1 MDIRLRQI
9 VSKAAGI
16 YFIVTDNSQ
25 VNAIEEESRL
35 RVVFINAPK
44 GPVNCLVKFA
54 KGDTSSFTTIFGKA
68 NRSKEKKGDFGHKVC
83 LDALSSGP
91 LGVINL
97 RVFND
102 EEDTT
107 QVASINPNTC
117 FTSGVKG
124 DRVPYS
130 SLFNK
135 NGYWTPDR
143 NILTEKYYADSGFL
157 NFGNVGNSDVSIFV
171 VKAKTSDVSRLTE
184 EYEKTLEECAL
195 EIDDYPNLDF
205 NTRLCD
211 TFVKVYVFNNS
222 FQDAHL
228 NATYGQYFNSDD
240 TITQENLELLTQ
252 VTGVGFVDS
261 FVGSVIPN
269 LMSET
274 SENLSIDDIMY
285 ANYVYTG
292 IICDIN
298 NELLEATR
306 TRDFSM
312 IDLFGFNSMFEDGAF
327 TEISNLMS
335 YNNYTH
341 VFDFNTIVPAT
352 PANLDENRTL
362 TCKDAIKYGVV
373 DDDTLTL
380 NTFKTNTVTGIRY
393 DDLIMGEDRLLH
405 ITDIS
410 LEEPQSIPSLQH
422 ILESDNCNLVETQTG
437 ALYLITGNRFA
448 TSNDGVNWRLVDD
461 VDVTFGGSVEYI
473 TGRGI
478 RNTVVTY
485 GPAVY
490 ALAIDANEQIFIVKY
505 KPGQITKKALSGIDA
520 KPRIAINGNIFVVYS
535 QSGVLYSTDGENW
548 SQSSVGRFDYVMS
561 GIGTEYRFIGYI
573 ASGGMSD
580 GFGGGFDE
588 GDTILAYSSDGQTWT
603 LLTSNYREVL
613 NRVEHGPNPLFCS
626 GSFVYFISAQHLWG
640 CRWEDLMHDGAR
652 WDQFNVDGLE
662 AGGDIS
668 SQLTSVI
675 YYTEDTIYFMTGVPD
690 GPRAAHSPFICKI
703 GESSNSGVG
712 VEIQPTFQYSN
723 FFVAQNSKKVYITG
737 LEREDHDLYK
747 MFEGSQV
754 VANRAPE
761 ILIPPL
767 TDGTFTM
774 PYYLEYQEAVYTVD
788 GKLYVGDNNGAKFI
802 VKVNPYV
809 NHPSAIL
816 NKNVIQSYKLSERQF
831 INGTSS
837 RQSEILD
844 MIMDP
849 SIRKGLKNTR
859 GLRYLID
866 AFKSYVE
873 PNYKKQF
880 SNLVLD
886 LHENNRFVTCI
897 MNEPFMSDIK
907 KSTNPLFKDTPSSD
921 VVNYEYFATGGNKQY
936 STKLLEKVDNQ
947 FLFFFGPGDIQN
959 GVTKPLS
966 GLISNNFYNKQ
977 YQFDIIANTT
987 GYVQGITELEEQID
1001 DNDRKYLEKFR
1012 YNPIIDF
1019 NGYTIFGNL
1028 SAQKAISKQQQIHNV
1043 ELLCYI
1049 KEQLYNMAK
1058 GGVFKKGT
1066 YDEYLA
1072 TQIETQN
1079 FMDSLALANAIEPN
1093 PIVKCDLENN
1103 TQELRNYKIK
1113 LVHVEYTPYD
1123 CLEKVVFDLN
1133 INK

>member
-35 RVVFINAPK
+35 RVVFINAAK

-91 LGVINL
+91 IGVINL
-97 RVFND
+97 RVFDD
-102 EEDTT
+102 EQDTT
-107 QVASINPNTC
+107 QVATLNPNTC
-117 FTSGVKG
+117 FDSGVRVDK
-124 DRVPYS
+124 VPYS

-143 NILTEKYYADSGFL
+143 DILTEKYYENDGYL
-157 NFGNVGNSDVSIFV
+157 NFGNVGNSDVSVFV
-171 VKAKTSDVSRLTE
+171 VKAKENEVSQLTE
-184 EYEKTLEECAL
+184 EYNKTLEECAL

-205 NTRLCD
+205 NTRLSD
-211 TFVKVYVFNNS
+211 TFVKVYVFNNT
-222 FQDAHL
+222 FKDAHL
-228 NATYGQYFNSDD
+228 NATYGQYFESDD
-240 TITQENLELLTQ
+240 TITQENLELLTK
-252 VTGVGFVDS
+252 VAGVGFIDS
-261 FVGSVIPN
+261 FVGSVIPG
-269 LMSET
+269 LVSET
-274 SENLSIDDIMY
+274 GENLSIDDIMY
-285 ANYVYTG
+285 ANYIYTG

-306 TRDFSM
+306 TKDFSM
-312 IDLFGFNSMFEDGAF
+312 IDLYGFNSMFEDGSFKAVN
-327 TEISNLMS
+327 NLMS
-335 YNNYTH
+335 YKSNTLS
-341 VFDFNTIVPAT
+341 FDSETAIPKAPAS
-352 PANLDENRTL
+352 LDDNKAVACKNALKYAVEEDTTSL
-362 TCKDAIKYGVV
+362 TN
-373 DDDTLTL
+373 
-380 NTFKTNTVTGIRY
+380 NTFKTNTNTGIRF

-405 ITDIS
+405 ITDIA
-410 LEEPQSIPSLQH
+410 LDEPVSEAKDYPIFAG
-422 ILESDNCNLVETQTG
+422 TG
-437 ALYLITGNRFA
+437 DSR
-448 TSNDGVNWRLVDD
+448 
-461 VDVTFGGSVEYI
+461 DVTKANVIDTQGGVYYNINSYKWE
-473 TGRGI
+473 TSTDGI
-478 RNTVVTY
+478 NWKIIDLDFFTTPSGKALTY
-485 GPAVY
+485 ENNYGNAVAYGSAIY
-490 ALAIDANEQIFIVKY
+490 AVGYCSEESANYIVKY
-505 KPGQITKKALSGIDA
+505 QSGEVTMKKIGTTGTNDVNIVL
-520 KPRIAINGNIFVVYS
+520 NGNIFVVY
-535 QSGVLYSTDGENW
+535 GGLGTFYSTDGENW
-548 SQSSVGRFDYVMS
+548 MTSGSVLTYITS
-561 GIGTEYRFIGYI
+561 GFGTEYRFLGYVE
-573 ASGGMSD
+573 SSD
-580 GFGGGFDE
+580 DETAGFK
-588 GDTILAYSSDGQTWT
+588 YSSDGKIWKDFECDCDTVIDAIDGKNKNLILWDDT
-603 LLTSNYREVL
+603 NIYIFTGTKVFYMAKTSISNPEATFTGADLTITGNAFYPYIVKDSTNETVFAVVGTECQKVTYNKSANTFGTDSITDIDEATRL
-613 NRVEHGPNPLFCS
+613 
-626 GSFVYFISAQHLWG
+626 YFAKNNKL
-640 CRWEDLMHDGAR
+640 A
-652 WDQFNVDGLE
+652 F
-662 AGGDIS
+662 
-668 SQLTSVI
+668 
-675 YYTEDTIYFMTGVPD
+675 F
-690 GPRAAHSPFICKI
+690 
-703 GESSNSGVG
+703 VG
-712 VEIQPTFQYSN
+712 VDDNDPNVFKTWDATTAEE
-723 FFVAQNSKKVYITG
+723 A
-737 LEREDHDLYK
+737 
-747 MFEGSQV
+747 
-754 VANRAPE
+754 
-761 ILIPPL
+761 
-767 TDGTFTM
+767 TFTM
-774 PYYLEYQEAVYTVD
+774 PYKLEYQQATYTVD
-788 GKLYVGDNNGAKFI
+788 GKLYVGGESNAKYI

-809 NHPSAIL
+809 NHPDAIL
-816 NKNVIQSYKLSERQF
+816 NNNVIQSYKLSERQF
-831 INGTSS
+831 INGTPS
-837 RQSEILD
+837 RQAEILN

-880 SNLVLD
+880 SDLVLD

-897 MNEPFMSDIK
+897 MSEPFMSDIK
-907 KSTNPLFKDTPSSD
+907 KSSNPLFKDTPSSD

-947 FLFFFGPGDIQN
+947 FLFFFGPGDINN
-959 GVTKPLS
+959 GVTRPLT

-977 YQFDIIANTT
+977 NQFDIIANTT

>member
-97 RVFND
+97 RVFDD
-102 EEDTT
+102 EQDTT
-107 QVASINPNTC
+107 QVATINPNTC
-117 FTSGVKG
+117 FDSGVRVDK
-124 DRVPYS
+124 VPYS

-143 NILTEKYYADSGFL
+143 DILTEKYYENDGYL
-157 NFGNVGNSDVSIFV
+157 NFGNVGNSDVSVFV
-171 VKAKTSDVSRLTE
+171 VKAKESEVSQLTE
-184 EYEKTLEECAL
+184 EYNKTLEECAL

-205 NTRLCD
+205 NTRLSD
-211 TFVKVYVFNNS
+211 TFVKVYVFNNT
-222 FQDAHL
+222 FAGAHL
-228 NATYGQYFNSDD
+228 NATYGQYFESDD
-240 TITQENLELLTQ
+240 TITQENLEALTK
-252 VTGVGFVDS
+252 VAGVGFIDS
-261 FVGSVIPN
+261 YVGSVIPG
-269 LMSET
+269 LVSET

-285 ANYVYTG
+285 ANYIYTG

-298 NELLEATR
+298 NELLEATN
-306 TRDFSM
+306 TKDFSM
-312 IDLFGFNSMFEDGAF
+312 IDLYGFNSMFEEGEF
-327 TEISNLMS
+327 KTITNLMS
-335 YNNYTH
+335 YKDNKLT
-341 VFDFNTIVPAT
+341 FDQVGVVPKQPT
-352 PANLDENRTL
+352 NLDENKAI
-362 TCKDAIKYGVV
+362 TCKNALKYGVV
-373 DDDTLTL
+373 EDTSLTN
-380 NTFKTNTVTGIRY
+380 NTFKTNTGTGIRF
-393 DDLIMGEDRLLH
+393 DDLIIGEDRLLH
-405 ITDIS
+405 ITDIA
-410 LEEPQSIPSLQH
+410 LDEPISEAKTYDIFASTGEGRDVTKAIVVDTQGGVFYNI
-422 ILESDNCNLVETQTG
+422 NGYKWETST
-437 ALYLITGNRFA
+437 
-448 TSNDGVNWRLVDD
+448 DGVNWKIIDLDFFH
-461 VDVTFGGSVEYI
+461 TPEGKTLTYE
-473 TGRGI
+473 
-478 RNTVVTY
+478 NTYGNAVTY
-485 GPAVY
+485 GTAVY
-490 ALAIDANEQIFIVKY
+490 AVAYCSEESVNYLVKY
-505 KPGQITKKALSGIDA
+505 QSGEITMKKLGTTGTTDVNIVV
-520 KPRIAINGNIFVVYS
+520 NGNIFVVYGGL
-535 QSGVLYSTDGENW
+535 GVMYSTDGENW
-548 SQSSVGRFDYVMS
+548 FAAADQHLNYITS
-561 GIGTEYRFIGYI
+561 GFGTQYRFFAYCNPG
-573 ASGGMSD
+573 SFTD
-580 GFGGGFDE
+580 GFAEGFEE
-588 GDTILAYSSDGQTWT
+588 GDFLLKYSSDGQNWQELGCNYTS
-603 LLTSNYREVL
+603 LTGLDITKNKNLILWDDVNVYMFTTGKAYYIAKTDLGNAEKSFTEKTVEVASTAFYPTIVKETQA
-613 NRVEHGPNPLFCS
+613 NTIFA
-626 GSFVYFISAQHLWG
+626 I
-640 CRWEDLMHDGAR
+640 
-652 WDQFNVDGLE
+652 
-662 AGGDIS
+662 AGGATKKITFTKGETPAFTAEAIS
-668 SQLTSVI
+668 DMNNATRL
-675 YYTEDTIYFMTGVPD
+675 YF
-690 GPRAAHSPFICKI
+690 AKNNKLA
-703 GESSNSGVG
+703 
-712 VEIQPTFQYSN
+712 
-723 FFVAQNSKKVYITG
+723 FFVGGDSDTNIYQTWDATTVG
-737 LEREDHDLYK
+737 
-747 MFEGSQV
+747 EG
-754 VANRAPE
+754 N
-761 ILIPPL
+761 
-767 TDGTFTM
+767 FTM
-774 PYYLEYQEAVYTVD
+774 PYILEYQTATYTVD
-788 GKLYVGDNNGAKFI
+788 GKLYVGGETNAKYI
-802 VKVNPYV
+802 IKVNPYV
-809 NHPSAIL
+809 NQPGAIL
-816 NKNVIQSYKLSERQF
+816 NNNVIQSYKLSERQF

-873 PNYKKQF
+873 PDYKKQF
-880 SNLVLD
+880 SDLVLD

-897 MNEPFMSDIK
+897 MTEPFMRDIK
-907 KSTNPLFKDTPSSD
+907 KSSNPLFKDTPSSD

-936 STKLLEKVDNQ
+936 STKLLSKVDNQ
-947 FLFFFGPGDIQN
+947 FLFFFGPGDIEN
-959 GVTKPLS
+959 GVVKPLT
-966 GLISNNFYNKQ
+966 GLISNNFYTKQ
-977 YQFDIIANTT
+977 NQFDIIANTT
-987 GYVQGITELEEQID
+987 GYVQGINELEEQID

-1103 TQELRNYKIK
+1103 TQEIRNYKIK